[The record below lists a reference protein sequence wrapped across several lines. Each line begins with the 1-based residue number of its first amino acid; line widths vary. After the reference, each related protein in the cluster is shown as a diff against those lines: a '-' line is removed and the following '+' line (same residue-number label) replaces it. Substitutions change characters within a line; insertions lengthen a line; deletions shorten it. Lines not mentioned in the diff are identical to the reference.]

1 MIRKDEES
9 KNEFRKIYDFSKSDQ
24 HCHCENLMQEQAFR
38 KDEFMSNYSSS
49 SEDEPDY
56 FESFLPVFDMY
67 KNEFE
72 NLFAPIER
80 LPDSLTRLKGEFR
93 GFEKGLTIDLIYDV
107 ENFFASKTETKVTQ
121 LKACPNSFF
130 PILSRNP
137 DDEDYPPT
145 YLTDLEYKKFLK
157 PFNPHNKY
165 FNIRKNGLFFMYDSE
180 RKYDFQTNFVI
191 NSRLFYTKIF
201 NDRLIKTRQKD
212 IKHSEI
218 NLPISLYE
226 PKTLIKRFCDIFVFF
241 PYVFQEFHKN
251 SNKLDEEYVLSK
263 IASAIVTGIHKVF
276 ASQGL
281 PLNCLYGETFE
292 IKMNSFYLFAEVRK
306 DNYPTKITYNIRFL
320 DRFIVLNGWVE
331 IWWNYFE
338 IEDSVQIN
346 LSSYNKMIINLKE
359 GKEHTYEFIFPKEFL
374 IQGIIEEVVTELVRV
389 MNVSSFFF
397 IRGPSKTLF
406 GLFNSDDDHDLF
418 EKFSRYVE
426 DKLSNIDDIMC
437 DHYCIGVIFPSSLIN
452 FSFTPLEPIKKESNN
467 LEPPLQREKRR
478 KKVSFS
484 HINQIKS
491 KMKILHYN
499 EETKSF
505 LKLVED
511 FELNYKKLFLK
522 LISTKEKIFPTSV
535 FIGSW
540 LDLIFFKY
548 DCLTTKNVKLLQ
560 FKNSLSF
567 STEKEKINLKIEKN
581 CFLHN
586 KDYVELF
593 GKEMWEKVKI
603 PIPLDTRYRED
614 LIWLIRYFRYFK
626 SSGKETVLNN
636 NNINLELDNK
646 KQEALKLAT
655 RWKELLEGYN
665 FIFIKKKIST

>member
-1 MIRKDEES
+1 MIKKDEKYKSEL
-9 KNEFRKIYDFSKSDQ
+9 RKVYDFNTSDQ
-24 HCHCENLMQEQAFR
+24 HCHCENLIKEQAFPD
-38 KDEFMSNYSSS
+38 DEFKANYSSS

-72 NLFAPIER
+72 NIFAPIER
-80 LPDSLTRLKGEFR
+80 LPDALTRLKGEFR
-93 GFEKGLTIDLIYDV
+93 GFEKGFTIDLIYDV
-107 ENFFASKTETKVTQ
+107 ENFFAPKTETKVTQ
-121 LKACPNSFF
+121 LKACPNSCF

-165 FNIRKNGLFFMYDSE
+165 FNIRKNGLFFLYDSE
-180 RKYDFQTNFVI
+180 RKFDFQTNFVL

-201 NDRLIKTRQKD
+201 NDRLSKTRQKD
-212 IKHSEI
+212 EKHSEI

-226 PKTLIKRFCDIFVFF
+226 PKTVIKRFCDLFVFF
-241 PYVFQEFHKN
+241 PYVFQDFYKN
-251 SNKLDEEYVLSK
+251 SNELDEEYVLSK
-263 IASAIVTGIHKVF
+263 MAASIVAGIHKMF
-276 ASQGL
+276 ASQGV

-292 IKMNSFYLFAEVRK
+292 IKMNNFYLFAEVRK
-306 DNYPTKITYNIRFL
+306 DKFPTKLTYNIRFL

-331 IWWNYFE
+331 IWWNFFE

-346 LSSYNKMIINLKE
+346 LSSYNKMTINLKQE
-359 GKEHTYEFIFPKEFL
+359 KKQVYEFIFPKEFV
-374 IQGIIEEVVTELVRV
+374 IQGIIEEVVTEFVRV
-389 MNVSSFFF
+389 MNVNSFFF

-406 GLFNSDDDHDLF
+406 GLFNSEDDHDLF
-418 EKFSRYVE
+418 KKFSSYVE
-426 DKLSNIDDIMC
+426 DKLSNMDDIMC
-437 DHYCIGVIFPSSLIN
+437 DHYCLGVVFTTSQIN
-452 FSFTPLEPIKKESNN
+452 FSFTHLEPTKKESNN
-467 LEPPLQREKRR
+467 LEPPLKKENGR
-478 KKVSFS
+478 KKVTTNLIY
-484 HINQIKS
+484 HKRS
-491 KMKILHYN
+491 KMKILNYN

-505 LKLVED
+505 LKLVEEL
-511 FELNYKKLFLK
+511 ELNYKKLFLK
-522 LISTKEKIFPTSV
+522 LISNKEKTFPTSI

-548 DCLTTKNVKLLQ
+548 ECSTTKNVKLLQ
-560 FKNSLSF
+560 FKNLLSF
-567 STEKEKINLKIEKN
+567 SSEKEKINLKIEKN

-626 SSGKETVLNN
+626 SSGKELNRN
-636 NNINLELDNK
+636 AELDHK

-655 RWKELLEGYN
+655 RWKELLEG
-665 FIFIKKKIST
+665 FTLIFIKKKIAL